1 MRERRKG
8 KNGDDADELDWE
20 RKSRSFSVIL
30 IPLFDMM
37 LKEGEERNESKDRKT
52 DDSFLGLPIVLC
64 NVTSRPG
71 MFLEIEEG

>member
-1 MRERRKG
+1 
-8 KNGDDADELDWE
+8 
-20 RKSRSFSVIL
+20 
-30 IPLFDMM
+30 MM